1 VEFCF
6 GSEFEGGQVC
16 AVQNNNPVL
25 LMAQVY
31 HALTTMNHTYLC
43 LPMHVFYAFT
53 RVFAASQDQKAQE
66 EVDFE
71 VGAFVLGYD
80 SNTSEWKTC
89 EITELTDKGYKVST
103 SALT

>member
-1 VEFCF
+1 
-6 GSEFEGGQVC
+6 
-16 AVQNNNPVL
+16 
-25 LMAQVY
+25 
-31 HALTTMNHTYLC
+31 
-43 LPMHVFYAFT
+43 MHVFYAFT

-89 EITELTDKGYKVST
+89 EITELTDKGYKVSI